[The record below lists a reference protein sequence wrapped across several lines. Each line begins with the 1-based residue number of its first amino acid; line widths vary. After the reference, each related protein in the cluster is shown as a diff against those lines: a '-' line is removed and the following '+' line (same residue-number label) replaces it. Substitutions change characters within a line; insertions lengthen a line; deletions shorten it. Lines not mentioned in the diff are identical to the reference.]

1 MNTPVSPSRQQQVA
15 EILKCGK
22 DPVHFMKKYTK
33 IQHPV
38 KGLIPFETYDFQDD
52 CVKKFQEHRF
62 NIVLKGR
69 QLGLS
74 TVTAAFALWLA
85 LFKKDKNILV
95 IATKLPTAM
104 NFIKKVKLTK
114 L

>member
-52 CVKKFQEHRF
+52 CVKKFLIFSQCASKYYIHSLI
-62 NIVLKGR
+62 N
-69 QLGLS
+69 
-74 TVTAAFALWLA
+74 
-85 LFKKDKNILV
+85 
-95 IATKLPTAM
+95 
-104 NFIKKVKLTK
+104 
-114 L
+114 